1 MLLALVE
8 PVPSTATLLLLLL
21 LVVVVVVEDGGSNVV
36 WCEKLRREG
45 FEFESEVVSDERSI
59 AEAESLTPVRRN
71 LSCLRVCSLAE

>member
-1 MLLALVE
+1 M
-8 PVPSTATLLLLLL
+8 
-21 LVVVVVVEDGGSNVV
+21 VVEDGGSNVV

>member
-21 LVVVVVVEDGGSNVV
+21 LMVVVEDGGSNVV